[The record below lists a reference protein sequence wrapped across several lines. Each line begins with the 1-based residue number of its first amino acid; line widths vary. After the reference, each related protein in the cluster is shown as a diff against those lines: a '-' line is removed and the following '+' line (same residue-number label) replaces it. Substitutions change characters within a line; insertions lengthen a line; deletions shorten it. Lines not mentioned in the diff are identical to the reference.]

1 MISKL
6 WTLYLRINYC
16 AQRISP
22 SFFVPRSII
31 NTVMFEISFLTSGFL
46 IVAFAYSGIK
56 NKVVVGIVAFCYII
70 LLWQLFAKRIANVV
84 YRRLDELEEYY
95 ISINNLKHGFYFVL
109 AIYIVVCSTFF
120 MIYSAAEIV
129 KMGNS

>member
-31 NTVMFEISFLTSGFL
+31 NTIMGEISFITSGIVMGVMALMGLRDPL
-46 IVAFAYSGIK
+46 IAAVILFSY
-56 NKVVVGIVAFCYII
+56 VM
-70 LLWQLFAKRIANVV
+70 LLWHLFSKKVANTV

-95 ISINNLKHGFYFVL
+95 LSINNIRRAVWFV
-109 AIYIVVCSTFF
+109 ITISMVGGSVFF
-120 MIYSAAEIV
+120 MYYFAVVII